1 MPRFSSEPR
10 TRKYVRGY
18 GFLSFGRNLTNKYG
32 KQLLDFAT
40 KTRVDPLKTASQKVT
55 HKVTEGTGEF
65 IGNKIVDKTLK
76 PKPVPDVNSINV
88 EEIVIPPE
96 KREEILN
103 ELEKKKLKKYQKMK
117 HHEISKLLSDLNY

>member
-1 MPRFSSEPR
+1 MPRYSVEPR

-103 ELEKKKLKKYQKMK
+103 ELEK
-117 HHEISKLLSDLNY
+117 